1 MENEKKDIINISM
14 DEYKSL
20 IEKSVKLQ
28 QIETEKQTA
37 IAVEINSNPITKE
50 EEVKKKEGFIKYY
63 E

>member
-28 QIETEKQTA
+28 QIETERQTA

>member
-14 DEYKSL
+14 DEYKAL

-28 QIETEKQTA
+28 QIETERQTA

>member
-28 QIETEKQTA
+28 QLETEKQTA

>member
-14 DEYKSL
+14 DEYKAL

-28 QIETEKQTA
+28 QLETEKQTA

>member
-14 DEYKSL
+14 DEYKAL